1 MNKFNAGVTRRF
13 GAWYVKLL
21 MEKAPKVTT
30 EPHEAMKQVDDVVLS
45 ECSSSVF
52 DMTILL
58 NVIMMISLLAFGFN
72 HDDSSVTCMCAI
84 AAITIFISQ
93 LKINTYIYKVGFMLG
108 LHLKSNIVKRKV
120 YEIIDA
126 SIKSEKPTAGMC
138 VSIEI
143 NESNKIME
151 KAYGKI
157 TN

>member
-1 MNKFNAGVTRRF
+1 MNKFNAGVTRSF

-30 EPHEAMKQVDDVVLS
+30 EPHEAMKQVDEVVLS

-58 NVIMMISLLAFGFN
+58 NAIMMISLLAFGIGS
-72 HDDSSVTCMCAI
+72 DDSSVTCMCAI
-84 AAITIFISQ
+84 AAITIYINQ
-93 LKINTYIYKVGFMLG
+93 LKTNTYIYKVGFMLG

-120 YEIIDA
+120 YDIIDA

-138 VSIEI
+138 ASIEI
-143 NESNKIME
+143 HESSKIME
-151 KAYGKI
+151 NAYGKI